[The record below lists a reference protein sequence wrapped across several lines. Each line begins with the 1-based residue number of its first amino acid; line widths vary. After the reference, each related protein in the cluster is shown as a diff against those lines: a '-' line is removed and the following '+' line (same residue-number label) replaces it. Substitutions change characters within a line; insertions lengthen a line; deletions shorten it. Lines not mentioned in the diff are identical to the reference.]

1 MGGKGQEGNRHLSE
15 DKHNAVAT
23 DRKDVH
29 WRMNVR
35 SIPLLVR
42 VLQWKGCQS
51 GHKRPI
57 EIERRE
63 LITCRQA
70 FGLQ

>member
-1 MGGKGQEGNRHLSE
+1 MGQITELTPLCVLFPAGEGTMGGKGQEGNRRLSE

-42 VLQWKGCQS
+42 VVQ
-51 GHKRPI
+51 
-57 EIERRE
+57 
-63 LITCRQA
+63 
-70 FGLQ
+70 